1 VRTPTGSIQLEKSGL
16 LTCLEKRDMLN
27 RSAVSVDLL
36 LKWGR
41 QHEEEGLI
49 NDAIDFY
56 EKANS
61 SESLENLLSL
71 SLQEGDVFNY
81 ARIMKTLGRQA
92 SADEWISVG
101 KRAAELGK
109 DAFAREA
116 FKRGGL
122 ETAEIAE
129 SQNRQAP

>member
-1 VRTPTGSIQLEKSGL
+1 MGKTGL
-16 LTCLEKRDMLN
+16 LTCLEKRDLLN
-27 RSAVSVDLL
+27 RSAVSVDQL

-41 QHEEEGLI
+41 LYEEEGLI

-61 SESLENLLSL
+61 TESLENLLSL
-71 SLQEGDVFNY
+71 SLSEGDTFNY
-81 ARIMKTLGRQA
+81 ARVLKALGRQA
-92 SADEWISVG
+92 PADEWISIG

-122 ETAEIAE
+122 EPAEMAE
-129 SQNRQAP
+129 SQERQAP

>member
-1 VRTPTGSIQLEKSGL
+1 MGKSDL

-27 RSAVSVDLL
+27 RSAVSVDQL

-41 QHEEEGLI
+41 LYEEEGLI

-71 SLQEGDVFNY
+71 SLVEGDAFNY
-81 ARIMKTLGRQA
+81 ARIMKALGRQA
-92 SADEWISVG
+92 PADEWIALG

-122 ETAEIAE
+122 QTAEIAE
-129 SQNRQAP
+129 SQEGQAP

>member
-1 VRTPTGSIQLEKSGL
+1 MGKTGL
-16 LTCLEKRDMLN
+16 LTCLEKRDLLN
-27 RSAVSVDLL
+27 RSAVSVDQL

-41 QHEEEGLI
+41 LYEEEGLI

-61 SESLENLLSL
+61 TESLENLLSL
-71 SLQEGDVFNY
+71 SLSEGDTFNY
-81 ARIMKTLGRQA
+81 TRILKALGRQA
-92 SADEWISVG
+92 PADEWISIG

-122 ETAEIAE
+122 EPAEMAE
-129 SQNRQAP
+129 SQERQAP